1 MRKLGAILLIT
12 LAVAVMAPVAFAQAG
27 GTTPVKA
34 TNWAAPAGALGMAL
48 AAAGCGI
55 AQSRVAS
62 AACEGMARNP
72 GAADSIRAAMFLGLV
87 FIETLGLFTLVIV
100 LVQYFVAG
108 V

>member
-1 MRKLGAILLIT
+1 MRKLGTILLIL
-12 LAVAVMAPVAFAQAG
+12 LAVTLLAPAAFAQDTGAAAK
-27 GTTPVKA
+27 P
-34 TNWAAPAGALGMAL
+34 TNWVALAGALGMAL
-48 AAAGCGI
+48 AAAGCGM

-72 GAADSIRAAMFLGLV
+72 GASDSIRAAMFLGLV